1 MYWINAGVYQYT
13 NWTVL
18 VYGFAVMFG
27 ILVLLGSVS
36 LIYSAFT
43 ISVSERDE
51 AVRPS
56 FLLLSYEKQIRK
68 SVMAESAVYSSC
80 GNSHRYSDRNRRNG
94 CNAAFYRRQIYQSH

>member
-1 MYWINAGVYQYT
+1 MYQYT

-43 ISVSERDE
+43 ISVSERTKQ
-51 AVRPS
+51 
-56 FLLLSYEKQIRK
+56 FGLLSSIELRK
-68 SVMAESAVYSSC
+68 TDPEVCNGGSAVYSSC
-80 GNSHRYSDRNRRNG
+80 GNSHRYSVGIGGMGVTLHFIGDRFTSLIDSPFR
-94 CNAAFYRRQIYQSH
+94 